1 MPPAPPP
8 PVPEKEPIYD
18 INQLPLDP
26 GERQSI
32 ANYPV
37 NDQDAV
43 RRAYIIKGPYQPYAH
58 DFDNDSRKIGGK
70 DRKFNPLWFYKYPW
84 IEYSVKKE
92 AAFCFVCYLF
102 GKGRSKTSA
111 FIDGG
116 WNNWNRTDA
125 LDIHVGGVTSAH
137 NAAQERYNLFMTPHG
152 AIDDKIVKV
161 DSEERRLY
169 KMRLTY
175 SLRCLR
181 FLLQQ
186 GLAFRGHDES
196 EESSNRGNFIELLK
210 WLAANNEEVD
220 KYVLKNA
227 PYNCTLT
234 SLDIQKEIIQCCAME
249 TRDQI
254 IKEIGDDHFTILADE
269 SSDVSH
275 KEQLALCVR
284 YIDKSGRPCERYL
297 GIVHVDDTTS
307 SSLKEAIQSLLV
319 NNGLTMTQ
327 IRGQGYDG
335 ASNMKGE
342 IKGLK
347 TLIMKESPSAYYVH
361 CFAHQLQLV
370 LVAVAKDND
379 DCVCSC
385 KRHRMIRDH
394 QYDNVMKAL
403 QCGILES
410 GSGLNQEM
418 GLPRP
423 GETRWGSHYKTVVNL
438 IAMYPTIRDVLI
450 ALGRDTSARGDWPK
464 IHTMVGVLES
474 FDFIFN
480 AHLMLDIL
488 GHTNELSECLQRKD
502 QDILNAMSLVH
513 LAKSKIQQMRSDGWV
528 SFLQRVTIFCNK
540 YGIQVPEMEHN
551 YVPYGRSARF
561 APDQTND
568 DHFRREVYIGV
579 IDKISQ
585 ELDSRFD
592 EVNMELLTCMAALNP
607 ADSFASFDANKVH
620 RLAEFYPNE
629 FSSSDLLRLDLQLE
643 TFIDDMRKD
652 ELFKG
657 INNLVDLSV
666 KLVETKRDKV
676 YHWAYLLIK
685 LVLLLPVATA
695 SVERIFSA
703 MNFIKNKLRNKMGDS
718 LLDHCLMTFI
728 ERDIFL
734 KLSEEEII
742 NTFMA
747 IKRRRP
753 DKKKK

>member
-1 MPPAPPP
+1 
-8 PVPEKEPIYD
+8 
-18 INQLPLDP
+18 
-26 GERQSI
+26 
-32 ANYPV
+32 
-37 NDQDAV
+37 
-43 RRAYIIKGPYQPYAH
+43 
-58 DFDNDSRKIGGK
+58 
-70 DRKFNPLWFYKYPW
+70 
-84 IEYSVKKE
+84 
-92 AAFCFVCYLF
+92 
-102 GKGRSKTSA
+102 
-111 FIDGG
+111 
-116 WNNWNRTDA
+116 
-125 LDIHVGGVTSAH
+125 
-137 NAAQERYNLFMTPHG
+137 
-152 AIDDKIVKV
+152 
-161 DSEERRLY
+161 
-169 KMRLTY
+169 
-175 SLRCLR
+175 
-181 FLLQQ
+181 
-186 GLAFRGHDES
+186 
-196 EESSNRGNFIELLK
+196 
-210 WLAANNEEVD
+210 
-220 KYVLKNA
+220 
-227 PYNCTLT
+227 
-234 SLDIQKEIIQCCAME
+234 
-249 TRDQI
+249 
-254 IKEIGDDHFTILADE
+254 
-269 SSDVSH
+269 
-275 KEQLALCVR
+275 
-284 YIDKSGRPCERYL
+284 
-297 GIVHVDDTTS
+297 
-307 SSLKEAIQSLLV
+307 
-319 NNGLTMTQ
+319 MTQ

-379 DCVCSC
+379 DCVWFFDRVSLLLNIIGSSC
-385 KRHRMIRDH
+385 KHHRMIRDH
-394 QYDNVMKAL
+394 QYYNVMKAL

-423 GETRWGSHYKTVVNL
+423 GETRWGSHYKIVVNL

-502 QDILNAMSLVH
+502 QDILNEMSLVH

-585 ELDSRFD
+585 GLDSRFD
-592 EVNMELLTCMAALNP
+592 EVNMELLTYMAALNP

-676 YHWAYLLIK
+676 YHWVYLLIK

-703 MNFIKNKLRNKMGDS
+703 MTFIKNKLRNKMGDS